1 MLVRFLAWIGSKRRS
16 WRMRAVGVERGKVA
30 RCCVVV
36 NRKMILSVEIRCR
49 NGGQSGEGRV
59 VALN

>member
-1 MLVRFLAWIGSKRRS
+1 MLVRFLALIGSKRRS
-16 WRMRAVGVERGKVA
+16 WRMRAVGVA
-30 RCCVVV
+30 RCCAVV

-49 NGGQSGEGRV
+49 NSGQSGEGRV

>member
-16 WRMRAVGVERGKVA
+16 WRMRAVGVA
-30 RCCVVV
+30 RCCAVV

-49 NGGQSGEGRV
+49 NGGQSGEGRD